1 MKHLIRNLSLA
12 FGLIIGFTIL
22 AATLSETAGE
32 RGAAMMVGILFL
44 AILAIPTSLAIAL
57 LSRTLTRRPYTK
69 QVHNDNRQII
79 VFVQMPSGEYT
90 KVEGEEAK
98 RLLSGLPPQPTSVIV
113 SKPGNASTS
122 TQERF

>member
-1 MKHLIRNLSLA
+1 MKNLIRNLFLA

-22 AATLSETAGE
+22 AAILSVTAGE
-32 RGAAMMVGILFL
+32 RGAAIMVGILFL
-44 AILAIPTSLAIAL
+44 AIIAIPTSLAIAL
-57 LSRTLTRRPYTK
+57 LNRTLTKRSYTK
-69 QVHNDNRQII
+69 HVHNDNRQII
-79 VFVQMPSGEYT
+79 VFVQMPNGEYT

-98 RLLSGLPPQPTSVIV
+98 RLLSGLPPRPTSVIV